1 MTQVTQVARG
11 RKLALVADDR
21 GGGAGGRPVT
31 AAEGSQKL
39 FYFLQNCYIRPM
51 FETLPYEPRQLRA
64 TEDRLARIYRAAKL
78 GLKGDNLALAAGMLP
93 KEYARLK
100 QFDEIAEYAEL
111 KGRAEGEMEMS
122 HLLHQA
128 AAQGDAKAAL
138 AILQNVHGWV
148 AKQAI
153 TVDVNQSISI
163 TAALQEA
170 ERRVLDVVDVEA
182 ISEDRRV
189 DNRLLDRSVADQH
202 TV

>member
-1 MTQVTQVARG
+1 
-11 RKLALVADDR
+11 
-21 GGGAGGRPVT
+21 
-31 AAEGSQKL
+31 
-39 FYFLQNCYIRPM
+39 M
-51 FETLPYEPRQLRA
+51 FQTLPYEPRQLRA

-78 GLKGDNLALAAGMLP
+78 GLKGDNLALAAGMMP

-100 QFDEIAEYAEL
+100 QFDEIAEYAEM

-122 HLLHQA
+122 HMLHQA
-128 AAQGDAKAAL
+128 AMQGDTKAAL

-153 TVDVNQSISI
+153 SVDVNQSISI